1 MPGPRILGGMRN
13 AARLLSAL
21 VIVSVLGTSCA
32 HPGATCPEPAPAAP
46 ARRFSATTVAG
57 GNQGAWM
64 SAFNTVQG
72 NSVDVVVFST
82 TSNGDSTRGMY
93 PGLERVA
100 LRARFNQAVTIKYQ
114 TLNLGATTWRT
125 LNGSGSG
132 DSLGANT
139 DYFTDFLKMGDD
151 VRIVVTTGGTG
162 PTTREVALRISND
175 RALGMFQ

>member
-1 MPGPRILGGMRN
+1 MRGMKRLAQLATFVVLFASTFAPGCAALCGGTYDPDPIR
-13 AARLLSAL
+13 
-21 VIVSVLGTSCA
+21 GPDT
-32 HPGATCPEPAPAAP
+32 PASGKAKA
-46 ARRFSATTVAG
+46 VQIN

-64 SAFNTVQG
+64 SPIAVVQG
-72 NSVDVVVFST
+72 NSVDVIVFST
-82 TSNGDSTRGMY
+82 TSQGDATRGMY

-114 TLNLGATTWRT
+114 TLKLGQTTWRT
-125 LNGSGSG
+125 WNGSGSG
-132 DSLGANT
+132 DALAANT
-139 DYFTDFLKMGDD
+139 DYFTDFLRLDDD